1 MQVNSTPFHILIV
14 DDEQN
19 IRKSLQ
25 LILEAEGYKASIA
38 PDAIKAFEFLNQE
51 KVHLIILDI
60 NMPQISGLEMFE
72 RMQKEGIT
80 TPVIVISGNATLTE
94 AARAIQMGA
103 FDFIEKPFT
112 AERVSLT
119 VKRCL
124 EFFGVKEELKN
135 IRSES
140 VGQKFIGQSPQIK
153 KTLAMVEKIAPTEA
167 TVLITGESGTGKE
180 LIAQMI
186 HDRSKRKNRPYIK
199 VNCSAIPENLIESEL
214 FGHEKGAFT
223 GAIANHRGFFEQ
235 ANGGTI
241 FLDEI
246 GDMPLS
252 AQAKLLRVLQ
262 SSEIQKLG
270 SEKLQKID
278 VRVVAAT
285 HRNLESE
292 IAAKKFREDLYF
304 RLNVVPIVTL
314 PLRDHK
320 EDLPELVMRFVQDCC
335 LKNGIKEK
343 AINPE
348 VIALLKEHSWP
359 GNVREL
365 HNFVERMVILSGN
378 IITKHDV
385 PAGLFKNTS
394 DETIVLGKSLK
405 DFKEESEKKYLI
417 AVLKSCEGN
426 ISKTAKILGIE
437 RTHLHKKIQV
447 FEITK
452 KDYFG

>member
-1 MQVNSTPFHILIV
+1 MLKHILIV

-25 LILEAEGYKASIA
+25 LILESEGYKASIA
-38 PDAIKAFEFLNQE
+38 PDAIKAFEFLSQE
-51 KVHLIILDI
+51 KVDLIILDI
-60 NMPQISGLEMFE
+60 NMPQVSGLELFE
-72 RMQKEGIT
+72 RLQKEGIT
-80 TPVIVISGNATLTE
+80 TPVVVISGNATLSD

-112 AERVSLT
+112 TDRVVLT

-135 IRSES
+135 AK
-140 VGQKFIGQSPQIK
+140 VGFVAQKFIGQSPQIK
-153 KTLAMVEKIAPTEA
+153 KMLAMVEKVAPTEA
-167 TVLITGESGTGKE
+167 TVLIRGESGTGKE
-180 LIAQMI
+180 LIAQLI
-186 HDRSKRKNRPYIK
+186 HDKSKRKNRPYIK

-223 GAIANHRGFFEQ
+223 GAIGNHRGFFEQ

-246 GDMPLS
+246 GDMPPN

-278 VRVVAAT
+278 VRVLAAT
-285 HRNLESE
+285 HKNLETE
-292 IAAKKFREDLYF
+292 IEAKNFRQDLYF
-304 RLNVVPIVTL
+304 RLNVVPLDTI
-314 PLRDHK
+314 PLRQHL
-320 EDLPELVMRFVQDCC
+320 EDLSELVQRFVQECC
-335 LKNGIKEK
+335 AKNGIKEK
-343 AINPE
+343 QISPD
-348 VIALLKEHSWP
+348 VIVLLKEHSWP

-365 HNFVERMVILSGN
+365 QNFVERMVILSGDK
-378 IITKHDV
+378 ITKQDV
-385 PAGLFKNTS
+385 PVGLFKS
-394 DETIVLGKSLK
+394 GEEGEVLVGKSLK
-405 DFKEESEKKYLI
+405 EFKEETEKKYLI
-417 AVLKSCEGN
+417 AVLKSCQGN
-426 ISKTAKILGIE
+426 ISKAAKILAIE
-437 RTHLHKKIQV
+437 RTHLHKKIQL